1 MNWNKLSDIGG
12 FMKKK
17 KRIKENDISL
27 LRELLQQV
35 MSQKKSSQILPKSYK
50 WWRVVLLSIDR
61 LLIAVFSIMIYTF
74 IRLSSIFIGTDLE
87 QLYLML
93 LVLALPG
100 VSVAIL
106 VLLAFYFLFREKRRV
121 LYNREVGQL
130 LELTNEEIGLDMT
143 EYPTELSEEKKELGE
158 FSDELHVRKHLEDE
172 EISAEV
178 RSLRNLVENFRV
190 EYDIEE
196 FIR

>member
-1 MNWNKLSDIGG
+1 MELWG

-17 KRIKENDISL
+17 KRIKEKDISL

-61 LLIAVFSIMIYTF
+61 LLIVVFSIMIYTF
-74 IRLSSIFIGTDLE
+74 IRLTWIFIGADLE

-130 LELTNEEIGLDMT
+130 LELTNEEIGLDTT
-143 EYPTELSEEKKELGE
+143 EYPTELSEEKKELEE

-172 EISAEV
+172 EISVEAKT
-178 RSLRNLVENFRV
+178 LRNLVKGLRR

>member
-74 IRLSSIFIGTDLE
+74 IRLTWMFIGTDLE

-130 LELTNEEIGLDMT
+130 LELTNEEIGLDTT

>member
-61 LLIAVFSIMIYTF
+61 LLIAVFGIMIYTF

-130 LELTNEEIGLDMT
+130 LELTNEEIGLDTT
-143 EYPTELSEEKKELGE
+143 EYSTELSEEKKELEE

-172 EISAEV
+172 EISAEA

-196 FIR
+196 FM

>member
-130 LELTNEEIGLDMT
+130 LELTNEEIGLDTT
-143 EYPTELSEEKKELGE
+143 EYPTELSEEKKELEE
-158 FSDELHVRKHLEDE
+158 FSDELHARKHLENE

>member
-100 VSVAIL
+100 VLVAIL

-130 LELTNEEIGLDMT
+130 LELTNEEIGLDTT

-178 RSLRNLVENFRV
+178 RSLRDLVENFRV

>member
-1 MNWNKLSDIGG
+1 MGLGG
-12 FMKKK
+12 YMKKK

-74 IRLSSIFIGTDLE
+74 IRLSSMFIGTDLE

-93 LVLALPG
+93 LVLVLPG

-130 LELTNEEIGLDMT
+130 LELTNEEIGLDTT
-143 EYPTELSEEKKELGE
+143 EYLTELSEEKKELGE

-196 FIR
+196 FM

>member
-1 MNWNKLSDIGG
+1 MGLGG

-61 LLIAVFSIMIYTF
+61 LLIVVFSIMIYTF

-130 LELTNEEIGLDMT
+130 LELTNEEIGLDTT
-143 EYPTELSEEKKELGE
+143 EYSTELSEEKKELEE
-158 FSDELHVRKHLEDE
+158 FSDELHARKHLENE
-172 EISAEV
+172 EISAEA

>member
-1 MNWNKLSDIGG
+1 MGLGGYMN
-12 FMKKK
+12 KK

-27 LRELLQQV
+27 LRALLQQV

-61 LLIAVFSIMIYTF
+61 LLIAVFGIMIYTF

-130 LELTNEEIGLDMT
+130 LELTNEEIGLDTT
-143 EYPTELSEEKKELGE
+143 EYSTELSEEKKELEE

-172 EISAEV
+172 EISAEAKT
-178 RSLRNLVENFRV
+178 LRNLVKGLRREC
-190 EYDIEE
+190 DIEE
-196 FIR
+196 FM

>member
-1 MNWNKLSDIGG
+1 MGLGG

-27 LRELLQQV
+27 LRALLQQV

-61 LLIAVFSIMIYTF
+61 LLIAVFGIMIYTF

-130 LELTNEEIGLDMT
+130 LELTNEEIGLDTT
-143 EYPTELSEEKKELGE
+143 EYSTELSEEKKELEE

-172 EISAEV
+172 EISAEA

-196 FIR
+196 FM

>member
-1 MNWNKLSDIGG
+1 MIKRNKLSDIGG

-87 QLYLML
+87 QLYLMG
-93 LVLALPG
+93 LVLVLPG

-130 LELTNEEIGLDMT
+130 LELTNEEIGLDTT
-143 EYPTELSEEKKELGE
+143 EYPTELSEEKKELEE
-158 FSDELHVRKHLEDE
+158 FSDELHARKHLENE
-172 EISAEV
+172 EISAEA

-196 FIR
+196 FM

>member
-130 LELTNEEIGLDMT
+130 LELTNEEIGLDKT

>member
-1 MNWNKLSDIGG
+1 MN
-12 FMKKK
+12 KK

-50 WWRVVLLSIDR
+50 WWRVMLLSIDR
-61 LLIAVFSIMIYTF
+61 LLIVVFSIMIYTF

-93 LVLALPG
+93 LVLVLPG

-130 LELTNEEIGLDMT
+130 LELTNEEIGLDTT
-143 EYPTELSEEKKELGE
+143 EYPTELSEEKKELEE

-178 RSLRNLVENFRV
+178 RSLRNLVKNLRE

-196 FIR
+196 FM

>member
-1 MNWNKLSDIGG
+1 MELWG

-87 QLYLML
+87 QLYLMG
-93 LVLALPG
+93 LVLVLPG

-130 LELTNEEIGLDMT
+130 LELTNEEIGLDTT
-143 EYPTELSEEKKELGE
+143 EYPTELSEEKKELEE
-158 FSDELHVRKHLEDE
+158 FSDELHARKHLENE
-172 EISAEV
+172 EISAEA

-196 FIR
+196 FM

>member
-130 LELTNEEIGLDMT
+130 LELTNEEIGLDTT

-190 EYDIEE
+190 EYEIEE

>member
-1 MNWNKLSDIGG
+1 MGLGEYMN
-12 FMKKK
+12 KK

-143 EYPTELSEEKKELGE
+143 EYPTEWSEEKKELEE
-158 FSDELHVRKHLEDE
+158 FSDELHVRKHLENE

>member
-1 MNWNKLSDIGG
+1 MHLTLGEFMN
-12 FMKKK
+12 KK

-61 LLIAVFSIMIYTF
+61 LLIAVFGIMIYTF

-130 LELTNEEIGLDMT
+130 LELTNEEIGLDTT
-143 EYPTELSEEKKELGE
+143 EYSTELSEEKKELEE

-172 EISAEV
+172 EISAEA

-196 FIR
+196 FM

>member
-100 VSVAIL
+100 VLVAIL

-130 LELTNEEIGLDMT
+130 LELTNEEIGLDTT

-178 RSLRNLVENFRV
+178 RNLRNLVENFRV

>member
-1 MNWNKLSDIGG
+1 MGLGGYMN
-12 FMKKK
+12 KK

-27 LRELLQQV
+27 LRALLQQV

-61 LLIAVFSIMIYTF
+61 LLIAVFGIMIYTF

-106 VLLAFYFLFREKRRV
+106 VLLALYFLFREKRRV

-130 LELTNEEIGLDMT
+130 LELTNEEIGLDTT
-143 EYPTELSEEKKELGE
+143 EYPTELSEEKKELEE

-172 EISAEV
+172 EISAEAKT
-178 RSLRNLVENFRV
+178 LRNLVKGLRR

-196 FIR
+196 FM

>member
-1 MNWNKLSDIGG
+1 
-12 FMKKK
+12 MKKK

-61 LLIAVFSIMIYTF
+61 LLIVVFSIMIYTF
-74 IRLSSIFIGTDLE
+74 IRLTWMFIGTDLE

-130 LELTNEEIGLDMT
+130 LELTNEEIGLDTT
-143 EYPTELSEEKKELGE
+143 EYPRELSEEKKELEE
-158 FSDELHVRKHLEDE
+158 FSDELHARKHLENE
-172 EISAEV
+172 EISAEA

>member
-1 MNWNKLSDIGG
+1 MN
-12 FMKKK
+12 KK

-106 VLLAFYFLFREKRRV
+106 VLLALYFLFREKRRV

-130 LELTNEEIGLDMT
+130 LELTNEEIGLDTT

-178 RSLRNLVENFRV
+178 RNLRNLVENFRV

>member
-1 MNWNKLSDIGG
+1 MELWG

-61 LLIAVFSIMIYTF
+61 LLIVVFSIMIYTF
-74 IRLSSIFIGTDLE
+74 IRLTWIFIGNDLE

-130 LELTNEEIGLDMT
+130 LELTNEEIGLDTT
-143 EYPTELSEEKKELGE
+143 EYPTELSEEKKELEE
-158 FSDELHVRKHLEDE
+158 FSDELHARKHLENE
-172 EISAEV
+172 EISAEA

-196 FIR
+196 FM

>member
-100 VSVAIL
+100 VLVAIL

-130 LELTNEEIGLDMT
+130 LELTNEEIGLDTT

-158 FSDELHVRKHLEDE
+158 FSDELHVRKHLENE
-172 EISAEV
+172 EISVEAKT
-178 RSLRNLVENFRV
+178 LRNLVKGLRR

-196 FIR
+196 FM

>member
-1 MNWNKLSDIGG
+1 MGLGG

-130 LELTNEEIGLDMT
+130 LELTNEEIGLDTT

-172 EISAEV
+172 EISVEV

>member
-1 MNWNKLSDIGG
+1 MGLGGYMN
-12 FMKKK
+12 KK

-27 LRELLQQV
+27 LRALLQQV

-61 LLIAVFSIMIYTF
+61 LLIAIFGIMIYTF

-130 LELTNEEIGLDMT
+130 LELTNEEIGLDTT
-143 EYPTELSEEKKELGE
+143 EYSTELSEEKKELEE

-172 EISAEV
+172 EISAEAKT
-178 RSLRNLVENFRV
+178 LRNLVKGLRR

-196 FIR
+196 FM

>member
-1 MNWNKLSDIGG
+1 MN
-12 FMKKK
+12 KK
-17 KRIKENDISL
+17 KRIKENDISPV
-27 LRELLQQV
+27 RELLQQV

-61 LLIAVFSIMIYTF
+61 LLIVVFSIMIYIF
-74 IRLSSIFIGTDLE
+74 IRLTWMFIGTDLE

-106 VLLAFYFLFREKRRV
+106 VLLAFYFLFREKRRG

-130 LELTNEEIGLDMT
+130 LELTNEEIGLDTT
-143 EYPTELSEEKKELGE
+143 EYSTELSEEKKELEE
-158 FSDELHVRKHLEDE
+158 FSDELHARKHLENE
-172 EISAEV
+172 EISAEAKT
-178 RSLRNLVENFRV
+178 LRNLVKGLRR

-196 FIR
+196 FM

>member
-130 LELTNEEIGLDMT
+130 LELTNEEIGLDTT
-143 EYPTELSEEKKELGE
+143 EYPTELSEEKKELEE
-158 FSDELHVRKHLEDE
+158 FSDELHARKHLEDE
-172 EISAEV
+172 EISVEAKT
-178 RSLRNLVENFRV
+178 LRNLVKGLRR

-196 FIR
+196 FM

>member
-1 MNWNKLSDIGG
+1 MGYMN
-12 FMKKK
+12 KK

-27 LRELLQQV
+27 LRALLQQV

-61 LLIAVFSIMIYTF
+61 LLIAVFGIMIYTF

-106 VLLAFYFLFREKRRV
+106 VLLAFYFYFA
-121 LYNREVGQL
+121 
-130 LELTNEEIGLDMT
+130 
-143 EYPTELSEEKKELGE
+143 KKGE
-158 FSDELHVRKHLEDE
+158 F
-172 EISAEV
+172 
-178 RSLRNLVENFRV
+178 
-190 EYDIEE
+190 
-196 FIR
+196 FITGKWDNY

>member
-1 MNWNKLSDIGG
+1 MGLGG
-12 FMKKK
+12 YMKKK

-61 LLIAVFSIMIYTF
+61 LLIAVFGIMIYTF

-130 LELTNEEIGLDMT
+130 LELTNEEIGLDTT
-143 EYPTELSEEKKELGE
+143 EYPTELSEEKKELEE
-158 FSDELHVRKHLEDE
+158 FSDELHARKHLENE
-172 EISAEV
+172 EISAEA

>member
-1 MNWNKLSDIGG
+1 VGLGEYMN
-12 FMKKK
+12 KK

-143 EYPTELSEEKKELGE
+143 EYPTELSEEKKELEE
-158 FSDELHVRKHLEDE
+158 FSDELHVRKHLENE

>member
-1 MNWNKLSDIGG
+1 MELWG

-61 LLIAVFSIMIYTF
+61 LLIAVFGIMIYTF

-100 VSVAIL
+100 VTVAIL

-130 LELTNEEIGLDMT
+130 LELTNEEIGLDTT
-143 EYPTELSEEKKELGE
+143 EYSTELSEEKKELEE
-158 FSDELHVRKHLEDE
+158 FSDELHARKHLENE
-172 EISAEV
+172 EISAEA

-196 FIR
+196 FM

>member
-1 MNWNKLSDIGG
+1 MECSEN
-12 FMKKK
+12 MKKK

-61 LLIAVFSIMIYTF
+61 LLIAVFGIMIYTF

-130 LELTNEEIGLDMT
+130 LELTNEEIGLDTT
-143 EYPTELSEEKKELGE
+143 EYPTELSEEKKELEE
-158 FSDELHVRKHLEDE
+158 FSDELHARKHLENE
-172 EISAEV
+172 EISAEA
-178 RSLRNLVENFRV
+178 RNLRNLVENFRV

-196 FIR
+196 FM

>member
-61 LLIAVFSIMIYTF
+61 LLIAVFGIMIYTF

-130 LELTNEEIGLDMT
+130 LELTNEEIGLDTT
-143 EYPTELSEEKKELGE
+143 EYSTELSEEKKELEE

-172 EISAEV
+172 EISAEAKT
-178 RSLRNLVENFRV
+178 LRNLVKGLRR

>member
-1 MNWNKLSDIGG
+1 MGLGGYMN
-12 FMKKK
+12 KK

-27 LRELLQQV
+27 LRALLQQV

-61 LLIAVFSIMIYTF
+61 LLIAVFGIMIYTF

-130 LELTNEEIGLDMT
+130 LELTNEEIGLDTT
-143 EYPTELSEEKKELGE
+143 EYSTELSEEKKELEE

>member
-130 LELTNEEIGLDMT
+130 LELTNEEIGLDTT
-143 EYPTELSEEKKELGE
+143 EYPTELSEEKKELEE
-158 FSDELHVRKHLEDE
+158 FSDKLHARKHLENE
-172 EISAEV
+172 EISAEAKT
-178 RSLRNLVENFRV
+178 LRNLVKGLRR

-196 FIR
+196 FM

>member
-1 MNWNKLSDIGG
+1 MGLGGYMN
-12 FMKKK
+12 KK

-27 LRELLQQV
+27 LRALLQQV

-61 LLIAVFSIMIYTF
+61 LLIAVFGIMIYTF

-130 LELTNEEIGLDMT
+130 LELTNEEIGLDTT

>member
-1 MNWNKLSDIGG
+1 MGLGG
-12 FMKKK
+12 YMKKK

-74 IRLSSIFIGTDLE
+74 IRLSSMFIGTDLE

-93 LVLALPG
+93 LVLVLPS

-130 LELTNEEIGLDMT
+130 LELTNEEIGLDTT
-143 EYPTELSEEKKELGE
+143 EYLTELSEEKKELGE

-172 EISAEV
+172 EISAEA

-196 FIR
+196 FM

>member
-1 MNWNKLSDIGG
+1 MGLGEFMN
-12 FMKKK
+12 KK

-61 LLIAVFSIMIYTF
+61 LLIAVFGIMIYTF

-130 LELTNEEIGLDMT
+130 LELTNEEIGLDTT
-143 EYPTELSEEKKELGE
+143 EYSTELSEEKKELEE

-172 EISAEV
+172 EISAEAKT
-178 RSLRNLVENFRV
+178 LRNLVKGLRR

-196 FIR
+196 FM

>member
-1 MNWNKLSDIGG
+1 MSLGG
-12 FMKKK
+12 YMKKK

-130 LELTNEEIGLDMT
+130 LELTNEEIGLDTT
-143 EYPTELSEEKKELGE
+143 EYPTELSEEKKELEE
-158 FSDELHVRKHLEDE
+158 FSDELHARKHLENE
-172 EISAEV
+172 EISAEA

-196 FIR
+196 FM

>member
-1 MNWNKLSDIGG
+1 MGLGG
-12 FMKKK
+12 YMKKK

-74 IRLSSIFIGTDLE
+74 IRLSSMFIGTDLE

-93 LVLALPG
+93 LVLVLPG

-130 LELTNEEIGLDMT
+130 LELTNEEIGLDTT

>member
-61 LLIAVFSIMIYTF
+61 LLIAVFGIMIYTF

-100 VSVAIL
+100 VLVAIL

-130 LELTNEEIGLDMT
+130 LELTNEEIGLDTT
-143 EYPTELSEEKKELGE
+143 EYPTELSEEKKELEE

-178 RSLRNLVENFRV
+178 RNLRNLVENFRV